1 MRNTK
6 FKFIELL
13 GALLLGIATSVFAQ
27 DTTYVWQSADGDPFN
42 IQGTVVLDSPSSANG
57 SATDVVSLSIID
69 TVDSYSWTPATG
81 GGAGALF
88 FGIGTVFAW
97 NPSQILEMDIET
109 PGYGAHNIGGAFVA
123 HPGYGAI
130 FDESVSYAISPG
142 DQSGEWVAASTVP
155 EPSALQLLSLAV
167 PILIAVRRFAAPAA
181 RQRICRCTS
190 EQIIGQTLARGLCG
204 LLCPEFQ
211 GGAAAPPYR
220 RCEELCPA
228 PPRPF

>member
-1 MRNTK
+1 M
-6 FKFIELL
+6 LL
-13 GALLLGIATSVFAQ
+13 GAFVPGIATSVFAQ

-42 IQGTVVLDSPSSANG
+42 IQATIVLDSPSSVNG
-57 SATDVVSLSIID
+57 SASDVDSLYISD
-69 TVDSYSWTPATG
+69 TVDTYSWNPENTS
-81 GGAGALF
+81 LWL
-88 FGIGTVFAW
+88 GTTFAW
-97 NPSQILEMDIET
+97 NPSQILLMDIA
-109 PGYGAHNIGGAFVA
+109 PQGGPQSVLAQFGALPDGNGEIVDYSVQQAF
-123 HPGYGAI
+123 P
-130 FDESVSYAISPG
+130 PG
-142 DQSGEWVAASTVP
+142 DPSGEWVAASTVP
-155 EPSALQLLSLAV
+155 EPSALQLLLLAV
-167 PILIAVRRFAAPAA
+167 PIGIAVRRFAAPAA